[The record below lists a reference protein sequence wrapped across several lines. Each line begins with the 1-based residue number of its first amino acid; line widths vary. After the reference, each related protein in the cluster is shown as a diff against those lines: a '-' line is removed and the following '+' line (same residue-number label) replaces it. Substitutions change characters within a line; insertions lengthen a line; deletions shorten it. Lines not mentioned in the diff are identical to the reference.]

1 VGIWIIP
8 YAPCSVKVLAPDG
21 EVNNLDDTMR
31 KKEEGNCIGGEIVD
45 IGALEHQIHG
55 AQAELQQQQEEI
67 HLEKIKFIA
76 YGQLSTPQP

>member
-1 VGIWIIP
+1 
-8 YAPCSVKVLAPDG
+8 
-21 EVNNLDDTMR
+21 MR

-76 YGQLSTPQP
+76 YGQLSTPQPWSLLLNGLAKDSKRWWSKRQGKNREWRS